1 MEKHTEQRKV
11 RSGAVREPHE
21 DVWNVFQTI
30 AGLCF
35 QMEKAHSFDAVRE
48 LLRAAAT
55 SFGASFYLFG
65 IRTGRNISPPQQRV
79 ITNYPEAWQLYY
91 DKQGAFAF
99 DPVLNKA
106 LQFVGTFRWDGLHRD
121 ERQMALRRQSIANGM
136 EFGFSCSDRG
146 PQWSFAI
153 LSFCGDRR
161 IAPEAEQWEATAAG
175 TALLAATAN
184 KAVSR
189 IIEAKNARGGIHGEA
204 LTETELKSLELMAAA
219 MTAEQA
225 AVVLKVRPRTVRYYL
240 DRAAEKLGVETR
252 REAVMMALAQGI
264 IDTRHF
270 PNAGFGHD
278 AKLHG

>member
-1 MEKHTEQRKV
+1 MSNIEQ
-11 RSGAVREPHE
+11 AV
-21 DVWNVFQTI
+21 

-48 LLRAAAT
+48 LLRAAAKC
-55 SFGASFYLFG
+55 FGASFYLFG

-91 DKQGAFAF
+91 DEQGAFGF
-99 DPVLNKA
+99 DPVLSKA
-106 LQFVGTFRWDGLHRD
+106 LQFVGTFRWDGLHSD
-121 ERQMALRRQSIANGM
+121 ERQMALRRQSITNGM

-146 PQWSFAI
+146 PHWSFAI
-153 LSFCGDRR
+153 LSFCGDQH

-175 TALLAATAN
+175 AALLAATAN

-189 IIEAKNARGGIHGEA
+189 IIETTNARGGINGEA
-204 LTETELKSLELMAAA
+204 LSETERRCLELMAEAR
-219 MTAEQA
+219 TAEQA
-225 AVVLKVRPRTVRYYL
+225 AGILNVRPRTVRYYL

-252 REAVMMALAQGI
+252 KEAVMTALAQGI

-270 PNAGFGHD
+270 PNAGFGHET
-278 AKLHG
+278 KRHG